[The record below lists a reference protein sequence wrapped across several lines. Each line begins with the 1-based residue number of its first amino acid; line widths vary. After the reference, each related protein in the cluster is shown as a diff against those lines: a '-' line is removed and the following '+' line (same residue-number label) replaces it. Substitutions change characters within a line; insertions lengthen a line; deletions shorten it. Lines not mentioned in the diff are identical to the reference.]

1 MSCETKA
8 LVLRNVCKTY
18 RIYAK
23 SWQKLLGLFCGVARN
38 RAREFHAL
46 SGINLEVNKG
56 ECVGIVGR
64 NGAGK
69 STLLQLITGTAR
81 PTSGHIQVNGRL
93 AALLEL
99 GSGFNPEFTGHQNIL
114 INAAVLGMSEAEIR
128 SRYQDIVAFAGIG
141 EFLHRPVKTYS
152 SGMAMRLAFAVQ
164 IMINP
169 DILIIDEVLA
179 VGDAAFQ
186 LKCLD
191 RMRELLRGGTTILFV
206 SHDIGVVQNF
216 CHKVYWLDEGRMR
229 MSGPADE
236 VLNRYIMHLY
246 KGLEY
251 RKSETAE
258 AQPHSGA
265 LDRIRNFETAGQGG
279 IELLEAG
286 LLDAEGKTRRHAVL
300 PEEPVCFAVNFCAH
314 VKVSHPHIFVCLQ
327 DRNGQRI
334 VTISS
339 LLENVRLQDVALEKV
354 YQCRFTFI
362 FPQLFYGNYSFS
374 VSAVDGNIIDFSILH
389 MVTGISPITVQNI
402 SDKNT
407 MALFYLN
414 NIKSSLMELQN
425 D

>member
-1 MSCETKA
+1 MSCEAKA

-18 RIYAK
+18 RIYAG
-23 SWQKLLGLFCGVARN
+23 SWQKLLGLFCGVVRN
-38 RAREFHAL
+38 RAKEFHAL
-46 SGINLEVNKG
+46 SGINLEVSKG

-81 PTSGHIQVNGRL
+81 ATSGHIQVNGRL

-114 INAAVLGMSEAEIR
+114 INAAVLGMNKAEIR

-141 EFLHRPVKTYS
+141 DFLHRPVKTYS

-169 DILIIDEVLA
+169 DILIVDEVLA

-191 RMRELLRGGTTILFV
+191 RMRELLRSGTTILFV

-229 MSGPADE
+229 MAGPPDA
-236 VLNRYIMHLY
+236 VLNRYIMYLY

-251 RKSETAE
+251 RKDGTAE
-258 AQPHSGA
+258 AQPHSGV

-286 LLDAEGKTRRHAVL
+286 LLDAGGKTRLHTVR

-339 LLENVRLQDVALEKV
+339 LLENVRLQDVPLGKV

-374 VSAVDGNIIDFSILH
+374 VSAVDGSAIDFSILH
-389 MVTGISPITVQNI
+389 MVTGISQITVQNI

-414 NIKSSLMELQN
+414 NIKSSLTELRN